1 MAEIE
6 IKTVRLD
13 DLHPTK
19 KNPRKITKEDLER
32 LQKSVSE
39 FPEMLNVREI
49 VVDEEMRVLGGHQRI
64 KALKALGQ
72 TEVTVKI
79 VKGWTEEQKDR
90 FVLQDNVQNGEWDM
104 DILANEWDPD
114 LVEKVG
120 IDVAS
125 EDKFLTPDEFTEE
138 IKTDASKFMMVSVTA
153 LGQTEDIV
161 LVDTIPEDLVP
172 VIQEKVQKA
181 GGKAVI
187 QKIAEALN
195 DL

>member
-6 IKTVRLD
+6 IKTVKLD
-13 DLHPTK
+13 ELHPTK
-19 KNPRKITKEDLER
+19 KNPRKITKEDLEK
-32 LQKSVSE
+32 LQKSVQE
-39 FPEMLNVREI
+39 FPEMLDVREI

-104 DILANEWDPD
+104 DILSNEWDPD

-187 QKIAEALN
+187 QKITEALN